1 MYWWRVVMGNG
12 HSVTIP
18 GLATDNV
25 PARAAVAAIRLWG
38 NMWSNADTVII
49 HLDTLEDDLVKRR
62 LKDQVEDCQNKFGV
76 RVRLVDGDSGGEQ
89 EDGGHDLCVQLLGGG
104 GVGQHEAGWH
114 NTNLRMVGDTVHQ
127 LVDHTSKL
135 SSHYFEI

>member
-12 HSVTIP
+12 HSVSIP

-49 HLDTLEDDLVKRR
+49 HLDTLLLPLRHPQTNITPEDFL
-62 LKDQVEDCQNKFGV
+62 
-76 RVRLVDGDSGGEQ
+76 
-89 EDGGHDLCVQLLGGG
+89 
-104 GVGQHEAGWH
+104 
-114 NTNLRMVGDTVHQ
+114 
-127 LVDHTSKL
+127 
-135 SSHYFEI
+135 